1 MTQPTIRVLLIDDH
15 DLVRHGLRRMLELED
30 DLVVVGEA
38 SDVQDGI
45 NQVDAL
51 SPDIILMDIQMPV
64 FNGLQATQWLRKKGL
79 SRKVIILSL
88 YEEYLPEAIAAGAG
102 GYLVK
107 GVKREELI
115 GAIRRVNN
123 GEMVLA
129 SALMDTPN
137 LVEAA
142 LQRFQESVNQPQ
154 GNEAQQTLLPNVLP
168 GNSGEQKVEMEV
180 SQANAHL
187 PAVSSI
193 ETMPPTRDA
202 HYPSALIETQS
213 MPMGVGAETNKDAA
227 PPGDSEDAYDHAERI
242 EYTKEVLPPVPQIV
256 GQYNQEVELLIPP
269 PVNAHQLMQL
279 SRKLR
284 EQYHVEVLE
293 TVGSFDSGTWMK
305 LQLRRPFP
313 IRDVLEDMP
322 EVLQVWE
329 AQSEDVGRFLGA
341 KSTSS
346 ETTSPGMCLVLKI
359 AGGPT
364 QLSLTI

>member
-1 MTQPTIRVLLIDDH
+1 MPQPTIRVLLIDDH
-15 DLVRHGLRRMLELED
+15 DLVRHGLRRMLELEE
-30 DLVVVGEA
+30 DLLVVGEA
-38 SDVQDGI
+38 SDVEDGMR
-45 NQVDAL
+45 QVDAL

-64 FNGLQATQWLRKKGL
+64 SNGLQATQWLRKKGL

-88 YEEYLPEAIAAGAG
+88 YEEYLPEAIEAGAG

-107 GVKREELI
+107 NIKRDELV
-115 GAIRRVNN
+115 GAIRRVNK

-142 LQRFQESVNQPQ
+142 LRRFQEVVNQPP
-154 GNEAQQTLLPNVLP
+154 GNEAQQTFPVDLFP
-168 GNSGEQKVEMEV
+168 GNNGDQKVNSEV
-180 SQANAHL
+180 NRANADYL
-187 PAVSSI
+187 SVPLG
-193 ETMPPTRDA
+193 TQDMPV
-202 HYPSALIETQS
+202 
-213 MPMGVGAETNKDAA
+213 GVEAGTNKDTASS
-227 PPGDSEDAYDHAERI
+227 GDSEDAHDQAGRTEHTE
-242 EYTKEVLPPVPQIV
+242 EVPPVPEIM
-256 GQYNQEVELLIPP
+256 GQFNQEVELLVPP
-269 PVNAHQLMQL
+269 PVDAHQLMQL

-284 EQYHVEVLE
+284 EQYLVEVLE

-313 IRDVLEDMP
+313 IRDVLESMP

-346 ETTSPGMCLVLKI
+346 GTTSPGMCLMLKI
-359 AGGPT
+359 AAGPT
-364 QLSLTI
+364 QLSLTT